1 MTMNDP
7 IAKAKVEE
15 ARQAQ
20 ILADAI
26 HKAIID
32 TGEQFE
38 VPILNAV
45 GGALATNIA
54 EVLAAIS
61 DRRHRKMFRAK
72 IDNAVSVALA
82 QAGTKPMAHVETV
95 IVGGVRQ

>member
-1 MTMNDP
+1 MNDP
-7 IAKAKVEE
+7 VAKAKAEE
-15 ARQAQ
+15 ARQSQ

-26 HKAIID
+26 HKAIIE
-32 TGEQFE
+32 TGKQFE

-61 DRRHRKMFRAK
+61 DRRHRKMFR
-72 IDNAVSVALA
+72 DQLDRAVSIALA
-82 QAGTKPMAHVETV
+82 QSATRPMAPVETV

>member
-1 MTMNDP
+1 MNDP
-7 IAKAKVEE
+7 IAKAKAEE
-15 ARQAQ
+15 ARQSQ

-26 HKAIID
+26 HKAIIQ

-54 EVLAAIS
+54 EVLASIP
-61 DRRHRKMFRAK
+61 DRRHRKMLR
-72 IDNAVSVALA
+72 DHLDRAVSHALA
-82 QAGTKPMAHVETV
+82 QTATRPMAPVETI

>member
-1 MTMNDP
+1 MNDP
-7 IAKAKVEE
+7 IAKAKAEE
-15 ARQAQ
+15 ARQSQ

-26 HKAIID
+26 HKAIIE

-45 GGALATNIA
+45 GGALATNMA
-54 EVLAAIS
+54 QVLASIS
-61 DRRHRKMFRAK
+61 DRRHRKMFRDK
-72 IDNAVSVALA
+72 LDHSVSLALA
-82 QAGTKPMAHVETV
+82 QAATKPMAHVETV